1 MQDGIIEMEIV
12 VGLFLLLVAA
22 LVDGLLAHLLRLPL
36 ALGLGENVRS
46 S

>member
-1 MQDGIIEMEIV
+1 MQDGIIEMKIV

-22 LVDGLLAHLLRLPL
+22 LVGGLLVPLLCLPL
-36 ALGLGENVRS
+36 VLGFGESIRS